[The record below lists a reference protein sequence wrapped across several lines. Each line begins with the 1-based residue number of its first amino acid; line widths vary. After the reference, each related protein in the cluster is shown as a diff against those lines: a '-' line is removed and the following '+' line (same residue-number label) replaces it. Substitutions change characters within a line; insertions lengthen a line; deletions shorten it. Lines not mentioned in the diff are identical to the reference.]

1 MTDSLEIDV
10 TSPILERILFPSI
23 YNTRIIINNTELNI
37 VGVALREKPTDPT
50 PYPLSP
56 VPRGAPV
63 IFTNNQ
69 N

>member
-1 MTDSLEIDV
+1 MTDSLEIYV
-10 TSPILERILFPSI
+10 TSPVLERILFPSI

-37 VGVALREKPTDPT
+37 VEVALWEKPTDPT
-50 PYPLSP
+50 PCPLSP

-63 IFTNNQ
+63 TFTSNQ

>member
-37 VGVALREKPTDPT
+37 VGDAL
-50 PYPLSP
+50 
-56 VPRGAPV
+56 
-63 IFTNNQ
+63 
-69 N
+69 